1 MRTRRVFAAIHW
13 DQTANVRDWWEADVP
28 ERTKFRHQ
36 VYMKLNVRHVAL
48 VSLLVSTSAHSSQRT
63 LPPFRVMVRGPA
75 SSCSI
80 EVDGRKVTTDELLAI
95 ARPEAKSGR
104 RAHLD
109 TDMGQTPYRCIG
121 RAIYTLQ
128 RAGFTK
134 VAFISKPP
142 TSSED

>member
-1 MRTRRVFAAIHW
+1 VI
-13 DQTANVRDWWEADVP
+13 
-28 ERTKFRHQ
+28 
-36 VYMKLNVRHVAL
+36 
-48 VSLLVSTSAHSSQRT
+48 VSLLMSVSANSSQRQ

-80 EVDGRKVTTDELLAI
+80 EVDGHKVTTDELLAI

-104 RAHLD
+104 LAHLD

-121 RAIYTLQ
+121 GAIYTLQ

-134 VAFISKPP
+134 VAFISEPP
-142 TSSED
+142 ASSRK